1 MSERTI
7 DCHACGRR
15 HVFDGPI
22 PREAVC
28 DGCASALKCC
38 LTCRFH
44 DTSAYNECSEPSAER
59 VLDKD
64 RSNFCDYHSP
74 RVSVR
79 ERGGTGSRTD
89 GAGAG
94 ASDEA
99 RSELE
104 RLFGKK

>member
-1 MSERTI
+1 MSERNI
-7 DCHACGRR
+7 HCHACGRR
-15 HVFDGPI
+15 HTFDGPI

-28 DGCASALKCC
+28 DACASALKCC

-44 DTSAYNECSEPSAER
+44 DPSAYNECSEPSAER

-74 RVSVR
+74 R
-79 ERGGTGSRTD
+79 EQGTAGSRND
-89 GAGAG
+89 GAGDG
-94 ASDEA
+94 A